1 MSSHPEWWQTF
12 FQGLWQHVQPH
23 FHTPEQTKKEA
34 DFIEEVLKI
43 KPPADILDVPCG
55 EGRLTIE
62 LASRGYRMS
71 GIDMTE
77 KFLNQAVDKA
87 RKRGLDITWHK
98 GDMRKIPWE
107 NRFDAVLCMWGS
119 FGYFDEEGNSEFIKA
134 VSSSLRGG
142 GSLLVDIHVAESLFP
157 KYRPR
162 GWNEVGGVLVL
173 EDRSFDHTTGRVE
186 VDWTFVRKG
195 EQSTNHCS
203 IRIYTYK
210 EIEGLLREHGFTQ
223 FEAFGS
229 LSRDPFE
236 IGGTR
241 LLMVAR
247 KT

>member
-1 MSSHPEWWQTF
+1 MNPGTEWWQTF
-12 FQGLWQHVQPH
+12 FQGLWQEVQPR
-23 FHTPEQTKKEA
+23 FHTPEQTEKQA
-34 DFIEEVLKI
+34 DFIGDVLGI
-43 KPPADILDVPCG
+43 EPPAEVLDVPCG
-55 EGRLTIE
+55 EGRIALE

-77 KFLNQAVDKA
+77 TFLSEAMDKA
-87 RKRGLDITWHK
+87 RKRGLDITWHR

-107 NRFDAVLCMWGS
+107 KRFDAAICMWGS

-134 VSSSLRGG
+134 VSSSLKAGG
-142 GSLLVDIHVAESLFP
+142 TFLLDVHVAESLFP

-162 GWNEVGGVLVL
+162 GWTEVGDVIIL
-173 EDRSFDHTTGRVE
+173 EDRSFDHTTGRIE
-186 VDWTFVRKG
+186 VDWTFVRQG

-210 EIEGLLREHGFTQ
+210 EIVDLLTQHGFRQ

-229 LSRDPFE
+229 LSKDPFK

-247 KT
+247 KG